1 MVYETT
7 LCHYGIKG
15 QKWGI
20 RRFQRK
26 DGTLTDKGRKR
37 YSDDGGNE
45 PAAKRKGMSA
55 STKKKLMIGAGIALA
70 TAATIYAIE
79 NPKVVKMPLSA
90 AKKLATESNAAKAV
104 SNVLKNSRTI
114 DLMKKGTVKSAS
126 ALKNVATKASP
137 SVATFLKNSG
147 SKTMTA
153 LKASGTRV
161 GNAMLD
167 AALLSAGT
175 VAIGKLAQKLATDE
189 NTSESVKNRNQII
202 LDTATAGI
210 KALPRNSAGGG
221 GNKGNSG
228 NNGNGGSVSKAVS
241 DAIGAPSK
249 KGNAKQDPEYNT
261 LFKDSN
267 GGQRDERTRA
277 EIKSM
282 ASAGYDIDQL
292 KDYLARLDRGE
303 LQHSFDDFK
312 GALNYWTARQYV
324 DAILT

>member
-15 QKWGI
+15 QKWGV

-26 DGTLTDKGRKR
+26 DGTLTPKGRKR
-37 YSDDGGNE
+37 YADDGGSE
-45 PAAKRKGMSA
+45 PAAERKGMSA

-104 SNVLKNSRTI
+104 SNVLKNSRTV
-114 DLMKKGTVKSAS
+114 DLIKKGAVKSAS
-126 ALKNVATKASP
+126 ALGTAATKAGP
-137 SVATFLKNSG
+137 SVKTFLKNSG
-147 SKTMTA
+147 TKTMSA
-153 LKASGTRV
+153 LKASSTRV

-175 VAIGKLAQKLATDE
+175 IAIGKLANKLATDE
-189 NTSESVKNRNQII
+189 NTAESVKNRNQVI

-221 GNKGNSG
+221 GNNKPG

-249 KGNAKQDPEYNT
+249 KGNAKQDPAYNN
-261 LFKDSN
+261 LFKDAN
-267 GGQRDERTRA
+267 GGQRDEKTRA

-312 GALNYWTARQYV
+312 DALNYCIARQYV

>member
-20 RRFQRK
+20 RRFQNK
-26 DGTLTDKGRKR
+26 DGSLKAAGRKR
-37 YSDDGGNE
+37 YADDGGSE

-55 STKKKLMIGAGIALA
+55 STKKKLMVGAGIALA

-79 NPKVVKMPLSA
+79 NPNVVKMPLSA

-114 DLMKKGTVKSAS
+114 DLMKKGAVKSAS
-126 ALKNVATKASP
+126 ALKTVATKASP
-137 SVATFLKNSG
+137 AVGTFLKNSR

-153 LKASGTRV
+153 LKASGSRV

-175 VAIGKLAQKLATDE
+175 IAIGKLANKLSTDE
-189 NTSESVKNRNQII
+189 NTSEAIRDRNQII

-210 KALPRNSAGGG
+210 KALPRGSS
-221 GNKGNSG
+221 GNNNNKSG
-228 NNGNGGSVSKAVS
+228 NNGTGGSVSKAVS

-249 KGNAKQDPEYNT
+249 KGNAKQDPAYNT

-267 GGQRDERTRA
+267 GGQRDEKTRA

-303 LQHSFDDFK
+303 LQHSSDEFK
-312 GALNYWTARQYV
+312 AALNYWAARQYV

>member
-1 MVYETT
+1 MVYETE
-7 LCHYGIKG
+7 LYHYGIKG
-15 QKWGI
+15 QKWGV

-26 DGTLTDKGRKR
+26 DGTLTPKGRKR
-37 YSDDGGNE
+37 YADDGGDE
-45 PAAKRKGMSA
+45 APVERKGMSA
-55 STKKKLMIGAGIALA
+55 STKKKLMIGAGIAVA
-70 TAATIYAIE
+70 AATIYAIE

-114 DLMKKGTVKSAS
+114 DLMKRGTVKSAS
-126 ALKNVATKASP
+126 ALKTVATKARP

-147 SKTMTA
+147 AKSMKA

-175 VAIGKLAQKLATDE
+175 IAIGKLANKLATDE
-189 NTSESVKNRNQII
+189 NTSESIRDRNQII

-210 KALPRNSAGGG
+210 KALPRGSAGNNG

-228 NNGNGGSVSKAVS
+228 NNGNSSVSKAVS
-241 DAIGAPSK
+241 DALGAPSK
-249 KGNAKQDPEYNT
+249 KGNAKQDPEYST

-267 GGQRDERTRA
+267 GSQRDEKTRA
-277 EIKSM
+277 EIKSL
-282 ASAGYDIDQL
+282 ASAGYDIGQL
-292 KDYLARLDRGE
+292 KDYLARIDRGE
-303 LQHSFDDFK
+303 LKHSSADFK
-312 GALNYWTARQYV
+312 AALNYWDARQRV

>member
-15 QKWGI
+15 QKWGV

-26 DGTLTDKGRKR
+26 DGTLTDKGKKR
-37 YSDDGGNE
+37 YADDDGSE
-45 PAAKRKGMSA
+45 PAANRKGMSA
-55 STKKKLMIGAGIALA
+55 STKKKLMVGAGIALA

-104 SNVLKNSRTI
+104 SNVLKNSRTV
-114 DLMKKGTVKSAS
+114 DLMKKGAVKSAS
-126 ALKNVATKASP
+126 ALKTAATKAAP
-137 SVATFLKNSG
+137 SVGTFLKNSG
-147 SKTMTA
+147 TKTLSA

-175 VAIGKLAQKLATDE
+175 VAIGKLAKKLATDE
-189 NTSESVKNRNQII
+189 NTSESIRDRNQII

-210 KALPRNSAGGG
+210 KALPRNGSGG
-221 GNKGNSG
+221 GNNNHG
-228 NNGNGGSVSKAVS
+228 NNGNAGSVSKAVS

-249 KGNAKQDPEYNT
+249 KGNAKQDPAYNT

-267 GGQRDERTRA
+267 GGQRDEETRA

-292 KDYLARLDRGE
+292 KDYLARIDRGE
-303 LQHSFDDFK
+303 LKHSFDDFK
-312 GALNYWTARQYV
+312 VAINYWTARQYV

>member
-20 RRFQRK
+20 RRFQNK
-26 DGTLTDKGRKR
+26 DGSLKAAGKKR
-37 YSDDGGNE
+37 YADDGGSE
-45 PAAKRKGMSA
+45 APAKRKGMSA
-55 STKKKLMIGAGIALA
+55 STKKKLMVGAGIALA

-79 NPKVVKMPLSA
+79 NPNVVKMPLSA

-114 DLMKKGTVKSAS
+114 DLMKKGAVKSAS
-126 ALKNVATKASP
+126 ALKTVATKASP
-137 SVATFLKNSG
+137 AVGTFLKNSG
-147 SKTMTA
+147 AKSMSA
-153 LKASGTRV
+153 LKASGSRV

-175 VAIGKLAQKLATDE
+175 VAIGKLANKLATDE
-189 NTSESVKNRNQII
+189 NTSESIKNRNQII

-210 KALPRNSAGGG
+210 KALPRSSAGNTN
-221 GNKGNSG
+221 NKSG

-249 KGNAKQDPEYNT
+249 KGNAKQDPAYNT

-267 GGQRDERTRA
+267 GAQRDEKTRA

-292 KDYLARLDRGE
+292 KDYLVRIDRGE
-303 LQHSFDDFK
+303 LKHSSDEFK
-312 GALNYWTARQYV
+312 AALNYWAARQYV

>member
-15 QKWGI
+15 QKWGV

-26 DGTLTDKGRKR
+26 DGTLTAKGKKR
-37 YSDDGGNE
+37 YADDGGSE
-45 PAAKRKGMSA
+45 PAAERKGMSA
-55 STKKKLMIGAGIALA
+55 STKKKILVGAGIALA

-90 AKKLATESNAAKAV
+90 AKKLATESNAVKAV
-104 SNVLKNSRTI
+104 SNVLKNSRTV
-114 DLMKKGTVKSAS
+114 DLMKKGAVKSAS
-126 ALKNVATKASP
+126 ALKTAATKAGP
-137 SVATFLKNSG
+137 SVGAFLKNSG
-147 SKTMTA
+147 SKTMSA

-175 VAIGKLAQKLATDE
+175 VAIGKLANKLATDE

-221 GNKGNSG
+221 NNNHG
-228 NNGNGGSVSKAVS
+228 NNGNAGSVSKAVS

-249 KGNAKQDPEYNT
+249 KGNAKQDPAYNT
-261 LFKDSN
+261 LFKDAN
-267 GGQRDERTRA
+267 GGQRDEKTRA

-292 KDYLARLDRGE
+292 KDYVARLDRGE
-303 LQHSFDDFK
+303 LKHSFEDFK
-312 GALNYWTARQYV
+312 TALNYWTARQYV

>member
-15 QKWGI
+15 QKWGV

-26 DGTLTDKGRKR
+26 DGSLTPKGRKR
-37 YSDDGGNE
+37 YADDGGNDT
-45 PAAKRKGMSA
+45 PAERKGMSA
-55 STKKKLMIGAGIALA
+55 STKKKILVGAGIALA

-104 SNVLKNSRTI
+104 SNVLKNSRTV
-114 DLMKKGTVKSAS
+114 DLVKKGAVKSAS
-126 ALKNVATKASP
+126 ALKTAATKASP
-137 SVATFLKNSG
+137 SVGAFLKNSG
-147 SKTMTA
+147 SKTMSA

-175 VAIGKLAQKLATDE
+175 VAIGKLAKKLATDE
-189 NTSESVKNRNQII
+189 NTDESVKNRNQII

-210 KALPRNSAGGG
+210 KALPRNGGGG
-221 GNKGNSG
+221 GNNNHG
-228 NNGNGGSVSKAVS
+228 NNGNTGSVSKAVS

-249 KGNAKQDPEYNT
+249 KGNAKQDPAYNT
-261 LFKDSN
+261 LFKDAN
-267 GGQRDERTRA
+267 GGQRDEKTRA

-292 KDYLARLDRGE
+292 KDYVARLDRGE
-303 LQHSFDDFK
+303 LKHSFEDFK
-312 GALNYWTARQYV
+312 TALNYWTARQYV

>member
-15 QKWGI
+15 QKWGV

-26 DGTLTDKGRKR
+26 DGTLTDKGKKR
-37 YSDDGGNE
+37 YADDGGSE
-45 PAAKRKGMSA
+45 PAANRKGMSA
-55 STKKKLMIGAGIALA
+55 STKKKLLVGAGIALA

-114 DLMKKGTVKSAS
+114 DLMKKGAVKTAS
-126 ALKNVATKASP
+126 ALGTAATKAGP

-147 SKTMTA
+147 TKSLSA
-153 LKASGTRV
+153 LKASGSRV

-175 VAIGKLAQKLATDE
+175 VAISKLAKKLATDE
-189 NTSESVKNRNQII
+189 NTEESIKNRNQII

-210 KALPRNSAGGG
+210 KALPRNGAGGG
-221 GNKGNSG
+221 NNNNHG

-249 KGNAKQDPEYNT
+249 KGNAKQDPAYNT

-267 GGQRDERTRA
+267 GGQRDEKTRA

-303 LQHSFDDFK
+303 LKHSFDDFK
-312 GALNYWTARQYV
+312 AAINYWAARQYV

>member
-15 QKWGI
+15 QKWGL
-20 RRFQRK
+20 RRFQNK
-26 DGTLTDKGRKR
+26 DGSLKAAGRKR
-37 YSDDGGNE
+37 YADDGGSGA
-45 PAAKRKGMSA
+45 PAKRKGMSA
-55 STKKKLMIGAGIALA
+55 STKKKLMVGAGIALA

-79 NPKVVKMPLSA
+79 NPNVVKMPLSA

-114 DLMKKGTVKSAS
+114 DLMKKGAVKSAS
-126 ALKNVATKASP
+126 ALKTVATKASP
-137 SVATFLKNSG
+137 SVGTFLKNSG
-147 SKTMTA
+147 SKTMSA

-175 VAIGKLAQKLATDE
+175 VAIGKLANKLATDE

-210 KALPRNSAGGG
+210 KALPRTSAGNNSVNKSGP
-221 GNKGNSG
+221 GN
-228 NNGNGGSVSKAVS
+228 NGGSVSKAVS

-267 GGQRDERTRA
+267 GGQRDEKTRA

-282 ASAGYDIDQL
+282 ASAGYDIGQL

-303 LQHSFDDFK
+303 LQHSSDEFK
-312 GALNYWTARQYV
+312 AALNYWAARQYV

>member
-15 QKWGI
+15 QKWGV

-26 DGTLTDKGRKR
+26 DGTLTARGKKR
-37 YSDDGGNE
+37 YADDDGSE
-45 PAAKRKGMSA
+45 PAAERKGMSA
-55 STKKKLMIGAGIALA
+55 STKKKILVGAGIALA

-114 DLMKKGTVKSAS
+114 DLMKKGAVKSAS
-126 ALKNVATKASP
+126 AMKTVATKASP

-147 SKTMTA
+147 SKTMSA

-167 AALLSAGT
+167 AVLLSAGT
-175 VAIGKLAQKLATDE
+175 VAISKLTKKLATDE
-189 NTSESVKNRNQII
+189 DTSESVKNRNQII

-210 KALPRNSAGGG
+210 KALPRNGGGG
-221 GNKGNSG
+221 GNNNHG
-228 NNGNGGSVSKAVS
+228 NNGNAGSVSKAVS

-249 KGNAKQDPEYNT
+249 KGNAKQDPAYNT
-261 LFKDSN
+261 LFKDAN
-267 GGQRDERTRA
+267 GGQRDEKTRA

-292 KDYLARLDRGE
+292 KDYVARLDRGE
-303 LQHSFDDFK
+303 LKHSFDEFK
-312 GALNYWTARQYV
+312 SAINYWTARQYV

>member
-26 DGTLTDKGRKR
+26 DGSLTAKGKKR
-37 YSDDGGNE
+37 YSDDGGSE

-55 STKKKLMIGAGIALA
+55 STKKKLLVGAGIALA

-90 AKKLATESNAAKAV
+90 AKKFATESKATKAV
-104 SNVLKNSRTI
+104 SNVLKNSRTV
-114 DLMKKGTVKSAS
+114 DLIKKGAVKSAS
-126 ALKNVATKASP
+126 ALKTAATKASP

-147 SKTMTA
+147 SKTMSA

-175 VAIGKLAQKLATDE
+175 VAIGKLAKKLATDE
-189 NTSESVKNRNQII
+189 NTSESVRDRNQII

-210 KALPRNSAGGG
+210 KALPRNGGGG
-221 GNKGNSG
+221 GNNNHG
-228 NNGNGGSVSKAVS
+228 NNGNAGSVSKAVS

-249 KGNAKQDPEYNT
+249 KGNAKQDPAYNT
-261 LFKDSN
+261 LFKTSS
-267 GGQRDERTRA
+267 GAQRDERTRA

>member
-15 QKWGI
+15 QKWGL
-20 RRFQRK
+20 RRFQNK
-26 DGTLTDKGRKR
+26 DGSLKAAGRKR
-37 YSDDGGNE
+37 YADDGGSGA
-45 PAAKRKGMSA
+45 PAKRKGMSA
-55 STKKKLMIGAGIALA
+55 STKKKLMVGAGIALA

-79 NPKVVKMPLSA
+79 NPNVVKMPLSA

-114 DLMKKGTVKSAS
+114 DLMKKGAVKSAS
-126 ALKNVATKASP
+126 ALKTVATKASP
-137 SVATFLKNSG
+137 SVGTFLKNSG
-147 SKTMTA
+147 SKTMSA

-175 VAIGKLAQKLATDE
+175 VAIGKLANKLATDE

-210 KALPRNSAGGG
+210 KALPRTSAGGG
-221 GNKGNSG
+221 GNKPGS
-228 NNGNGGSVSKAVS
+228 NGNGGSVSKAVS

-267 GGQRDERTRA
+267 GGQRDEKTRA

-282 ASAGYDIDQL
+282 ASAGYDIGQL

-303 LQHSFDDFK
+303 LQHSSDEFK
-312 GALNYWTARQYV
+312 AALNYWAARQYV

>member
-15 QKWGI
+15 QKWGL
-20 RRFQRK
+20 RRFQNK
-26 DGTLTDKGRKR
+26 DGSLKAAGKKR
-37 YSDDGGNE
+37 YADDGGSE
-45 PAAKRKGMSA
+45 STAKRKGMSA
-55 STKKKLMIGAGIALA
+55 STKKKLMVGAGIALA

-79 NPKVVKMPLSA
+79 NPNVVKMPLSA
-90 AKKLATESNAAKAV
+90 AKKLATESNAAKTV

-114 DLMKKGTVKSAS
+114 DLMKKGAVKSAS
-126 ALKNVATKASP
+126 ALKTVATKASP
-137 SVATFLKNSG
+137 AVGTFLKNSG

-153 LKASGTRV
+153 LKASGSRV

-175 VAIGKLAQKLATDE
+175 IAIGKLTNKLATDE
-189 NTSESVKNRNQII
+189 NTSETIRDRNQII

-210 KALPRNSAGGG
+210 KALPRGSAGGG

-228 NNGNGGSVSKAVS
+228 NNSNGGSVSKAVS

-261 LFKDSN
+261 LFKTSN
-267 GGQRDERTRA
+267 GGQRDEKTRA

-282 ASAGYDIDQL
+282 ASAGYDINQL

-303 LQHSFDDFK
+303 LQHSSDEFK
-312 GALNYWTARQYV
+312 AALNYWTARQYV

>member
-15 QKWGI
+15 QKWGL
-20 RRFQRK
+20 RRFQNK
-26 DGTLTDKGRKR
+26 DGSLKAAGKKR
-37 YSDDGGNE
+37 YADDGGSE
-45 PAAKRKGMSA
+45 PATKRKGMSA
-55 STKKKLMIGAGIALA
+55 STKKKLMVGAGIALA

-114 DLMKKGTVKSAS
+114 GLMKKGAVKSAS
-126 ALKNVATKASP
+126 ALKTAATKASP
-137 SVATFLKNSG
+137 AIGTFLKNSG
-147 SKTMTA
+147 AKTWTA
-153 LKASGTRV
+153 LKASGSRV
-161 GNAMLD
+161 GNAMID

-175 VAIGKLAQKLATDE
+175 VAIGKLANKLATDE
-189 NTSESVKNRNQII
+189 NTSESIRDRNQII

-210 KALPRNSAGGG
+210 KALPRTSAGNSN
-221 GNKGNSG
+221 NKSG

-261 LFKDSN
+261 LFKTSN
-267 GGQRDERTRA
+267 GAQRDEKTRA

-282 ASAGYDIDQL
+282 ASAGYDISQL

-303 LQHSFDDFK
+303 LQHSSDEFK
-312 GALNYWTARQYV
+312 AALNYWAARQYV

>member
-26 DGTLTDKGRKR
+26 DGTLTTKGRER
-37 YSDDGGNE
+37 YSDDARSE
-45 PAAKRKGMSA
+45 APAKRNGMSA
-55 STKKKLMIGAGIALA
+55 STKKKLMVGAGIALA

-79 NPKVVKMPLSA
+79 NPNVVKMPLSA

-114 DLMKKGTVKSAS
+114 DLMKRGAVKSAS
-126 ALKNVATKASP
+126 ALKTVATKASP
-137 SVATFLKNSG
+137 AVGTFLKNSG
-147 SKTMTA
+147 SKTMST

-175 VAIGKLAQKLATDE
+175 IAIGKLTNKLATDE
-189 NTSESVKNRNQII
+189 NTSEAIRDRNQII

-210 KALPRNSAGGG
+210 KALPKSGAGNSG
-221 GNKGNSG
+221 GNKSGSG
-228 NNGNGGSVSKAVS
+228 NNGNGSVSKAVS
-241 DAIGAPSK
+241 DALGAPSK
-249 KGNAKQDPEYNT
+249 KGNAKQSPEYNT
-261 LFKDSN
+261 LFKDSK
-267 GGQRDERTRA
+267 GDQRDEKTRA

-292 KDYLARLDRGE
+292 KDYLARIDRGE

>member
-1 MVYETT
+1 MVYETE
-7 LCHYGIKG
+7 LYHYGIKG

-26 DGTLTDKGRKR
+26 DGTLTPKGRKR
-37 YSDDGGNE
+37 YADDGGDE
-45 PAAKRKGMSA
+45 APAERKGMSE
-55 STKKKLMIGAGIALA
+55 STKKKLMVGAGIALA

-114 DLMKKGTVKSAS
+114 DLVKKGAVKSAS
-126 ALKNVATKASP
+126 ALKTVATKASP

-147 SKTMTA
+147 AKSMSA
-153 LKASGTRV
+153 LKTSSTRV

-175 VAIGKLAQKLATDE
+175 IAIGKLANKLATDE
-189 NTSESVKNRNQII
+189 NTSESIRDRNQII

-210 KALPRNSAGGG
+210 KALPRSSAGSG
-221 GNKGNSG
+221 GNKNGSGSNGNS
-228 NNGNGGSVSKAVS
+228 SVSRAVS
-241 DAIGAPSK
+241 DALGAPSK
-249 KGNAKQDPEYNT
+249 KGNAKQDPEYPK

-267 GGQRDERTRA
+267 GVQRDERTRA
-277 EIKSM
+277 EIRSM
-282 ASAGYDIDQL
+282 ASAGYDIGQI
-292 KDYLARLDRGE
+292 KDYLARIDRGE
-303 LQHSFDDFK
+303 LKHSSADFK
-312 GALNYWTARQYV
+312 AALNYWDARQRV

>member
-1 MVYETT
+1 MVYETE
-7 LCHYGIKG
+7 LYHYGIKG
-15 QKWGI
+15 QKWGV

-26 DGTLTDKGRKR
+26 DGTLTSKGKKR
-37 YSDDGGNE
+37 YADDGGSE
-45 PAAKRKGMSA
+45 APVKRKGMSA
-55 STKKKLMIGAGIALA
+55 STKKKLMVGAGIALA

-79 NPKVVKMPLSA
+79 NPNVVKMPMSA
-90 AKKLATESNAAKAV
+90 AKRFATESNAAKAV

-114 DLMKKGTVKSAS
+114 DLMKKGAVKSAS
-126 ALKNVATKASP
+126 ALKTVATKATP

-147 SKTMTA
+147 SKTMSA

-175 VAIGKLAQKLATDE
+175 VAISKLANKLATDE
-189 NTSESVKNRNQII
+189 NTSESIKNRNQII

-210 KALPRNSAGGG
+210 KALPRTSG
-221 GNKGNSG
+221 GNNNNKTGNT
-228 NNGNGGSVSKAVS
+228 GNGGSVSKAVS
-241 DAIGAPSK
+241 EAIGAPSK

-267 GGQRDERTRA
+267 GGQRDEKTRA

-282 ASAGYDIDQL
+282 ASAGYDINQL

-303 LQHSFDDFK
+303 LQHSFDDFRT
-312 GALNYWTARQYV
+312 ALNYWNARQYV

>member
-1 MVYETT
+1 MVYETS

-26 DGTLTDKGRKR
+26 DGTLTAKGKKR
-37 YSDDGGNE
+37 YADDGGSE
-45 PAAKRKGMSA
+45 APAKRKGMSA
-55 STKKKLMIGAGIALA
+55 STKKKLMVGAGIALA

-79 NPKVVKMPLSA
+79 NPNVVKMPLSA
-90 AKKLATESNAAKAV
+90 AKKLATESNAAKTV

-114 DLMKKGTVKSAS
+114 DLVKKGTVKSAS
-126 ALKNVATKASP
+126 ALKTAAAKAGP
-137 SVATFLKNSG
+137 PVGTFLKNSG
-147 SKTMTA
+147 SKTLTA
-153 LKASGTRV
+153 LKNSGSRV

-175 VAIGKLAQKLATDE
+175 VAISKLTNKLATDE
-189 NTSESVKNRNQII
+189 NASESIKNRNQII

-210 KALPRNSAGGG
+210 KALPRGSAGGG

-249 KGNAKQDPEYNT
+249 KGNAKQDPAYNT
-261 LFKDSN
+261 LFKDSK
-267 GGQRDERTRA
+267 GGQRDEKTRA

-292 KDYLARLDRGE
+292 KDYLSRLDRGE
-303 LQHSFDDFK
+303 LQHSFDDFRS
-312 GALNYWTARQYV
+312 ALNYWATRQYV

>member
-15 QKWGI
+15 QKWGV

-26 DGTLTDKGRKR
+26 DGTLTPKGKKR
-37 YSDDGGNE
+37 YADDGGSS
-45 PAAKRKGMSA
+45 PAAKRQGMSA
-55 STKKKLMIGAGIALA
+55 STKKKLMIGAGVALA

-90 AKKLATESNAAKAV
+90 AKKFVTESNATKAV

-114 DLMKKGTVKSAS
+114 DLMKRGAVKTAS
-126 ALKNVATKASP
+126 AIGTAATKAGP
-137 SVATFLKNSG
+137 SVAAFLKNSG
-147 SKTMTA
+147 SKTLSA

-175 VAIGKLAQKLATDE
+175 VAIGKLAKKLATDE
-189 NTSESVKNRNQII
+189 NTAESIRDRNQII

-210 KALPRNSAGGG
+210 KALPRNGSGG
-221 GNKGNSG
+221 GNNNNHG

-249 KGNAKQDPEYNT
+249 KGNAKQDPEYNS
-261 LFKDSN
+261 LFKTSN
-267 GGQRDERTRA
+267 GGQRDEKTRA

-282 ASAGYDIDQL
+282 ASAGYDIGQL

-312 GALNYWTARQYV
+312 SALNYWAARQYV

>member
-15 QKWGI
+15 QKWGV

-26 DGTLTDKGRKR
+26 DGSLTPKGRKR
-37 YSDDGGNE
+37 YADDDGSE
-45 PAAKRKGMSA
+45 PAAERKGMSA

-90 AKKLATESNAAKAV
+90 AKKLATESNATKAV
-104 SNVLKNSRTI
+104 SNVLKNSRTV
-114 DLMKKGTVKSAS
+114 DLIKKGAVKSAS
-126 ALKNVATKASP
+126 ALGTAATKAGP
-137 SVATFLKNSG
+137 SVKTFLKNSG
-147 SKTMTA
+147 TKTMSA

-175 VAIGKLAQKLATDE
+175 IAIGKLANKLATDE
-189 NTSESVKNRNQII
+189 NTSESIKNRNQVI

-221 GNKGNSG
+221 GNNKPG

-249 KGNAKQDPEYNT
+249 KGNAKQDPAYNT

-267 GGQRDERTRA
+267 GNQRDEKTRA

-282 ASAGYDIDQL
+282 ASAGYDIGQL
-292 KDYLARLDRGE
+292 KDYLSRIDRGE
-303 LQHSFDDFK
+303 LQHSFDDFRS
-312 GALNYWTARQYV
+312 ALNYWTARQYV

>member
-1 MVYETT
+1 MVYETE
-7 LCHYGIKG
+7 LYHYGIKG
-15 QKWGI
+15 QKWGV

-26 DGTLTDKGRKR
+26 DGSLTPKGRKR
-37 YSDDGGNE
+37 YADDGGSE
-45 PAAKRKGMSA
+45 APAERKGMSA
-55 STKKKLMIGAGIALA
+55 STKKKLMIGAGIAVA
-70 TAATIYAIE
+70 AATIYAIE

-114 DLMKKGTVKSAS
+114 DLVKKGAVKSAS
-126 ALKNVATKASP
+126 ALKTVATKASP

-147 SKTMTA
+147 SKTMSA

-175 VAIGKLAQKLATDE
+175 IAIGKLDNKLTTDE
-189 NTSESVKNRNQII
+189 NTSESIRDRNQII

-210 KALPRNSAGGG
+210 KALPRGSAGNNG

-228 NNGNGGSVSKAVS
+228 NNGNGSVGKAVS
-241 DAIGAPSK
+241 DALGAPSK
-249 KGNAKQDPEYNT
+249 KGNAKQDPEYSA

-267 GGQRDERTRA
+267 GGQRDKQTRD
-277 EIKSM
+277 EIKSL
-282 ASAGYDIDQL
+282 ATAGYDIDQL

-303 LQHSFDDFK
+303 LKHSSADFK
-312 GALNYWTARQYV
+312 AALNYWDARQRV

>member
-1 MVYETT
+1 MVYETE

-15 QKWGI
+15 QKWGV

-26 DGTLTDKGRKR
+26 DGSLTPKGRKR
-37 YSDDGGNE
+37 YADDGGSE
-45 PAAKRKGMSA
+45 APAERKGMST
-55 STKKKLMIGAGIALA
+55 STKKKLMIGAGIAVA
-70 TAATIYAIE
+70 AATIYAIE

-114 DLMKKGTVKSAS
+114 DLMKKGAVKSAS
-126 ALKNVATKASP
+126 ALKIVATKASP

-147 SKTMTA
+147 AKSMSA

-175 VAIGKLAQKLATDE
+175 IAIGKLANKLATDE
-189 NTSESVKNRNQII
+189 NTSESIRDRNQII

-210 KALPRNSAGGG
+210 KALPRSSAGSG
-221 GNKGNSG
+221 GNKNGSG
-228 NNGNGGSVSKAVS
+228 NNGNGSVSKEVS
-241 DAIGAPSK
+241 DALGAPSK
-249 KGNAKQDPEYNT
+249 KGNAKQDPEYPK

-267 GGQRDERTRA
+267 GVQRDERTRA
-277 EIKSM
+277 EIRSM
-282 ASAGYDIDQL
+282 ASAGYDIGQL
-292 KDYLARLDRGE
+292 KDYLARIDRGE
-303 LQHSFDDFK
+303 LKHNSADFK
-312 GALNYWTARQYV
+312 AALNYWDARQRV

>member
-15 QKWGI
+15 QKWGV

-26 DGTLTDKGRKR
+26 DGTLTAKGKNR
-37 YSDDGGNE
+37 YADDGGSE
-45 PAAKRKGMSA
+45 SAAKRKGMSA
-55 STKKKLMIGAGIALA
+55 STKKKLLVGASIALA

-114 DLMKKGTVKSAS
+114 DLMKKSAVKSAS
-126 ALKNVATKASP
+126 ALETVAIKANP
-137 SVATFLKNSG
+137 SVKTFLKNSG
-147 SKTMTA
+147 TKSLSA

-175 VAIGKLAQKLATDE
+175 VAIGKLANKLATDE
-189 NTSESVKNRNQII
+189 NTSDSIKNRNQII

-210 KALPRNSAGGG
+210 KALPRSSAGGG

-228 NNGNGGSVSKAVS
+228 NNGNSGSVSKAVS

-249 KGNAKQDPEYNT
+249 KGNAKQDPAYNT

-267 GGQRDERTRA
+267 GGQRDEKTRA

-292 KDYLARLDRGE
+292 KDYLNRLDRGE
-303 LQHSFDDFK
+303 LQHSSDDFK
-312 GALNYWTARQYV
+312 AALNYWAARQYV

>member
-15 QKWGI
+15 QKWGV

-26 DGTLTDKGRKR
+26 DGTLTSKGKKR
-37 YSDDGGNE
+37 YSDDAGNE
-45 PAAKRKGMSA
+45 APAGRKGMSA
-55 STKKKLMIGAGIALA
+55 STKKKLLVGAGIALA

-104 SNVLKNSRTI
+104 SNVLQNSRTI
-114 DLMKKGTVKSAS
+114 SLIKKGATKSAS
-126 ALKNVATKASP
+126 ALGAAATKAGP
-137 SVATFLKNSG
+137 SVKNFLKNAGTKSM
-147 SKTMTA
+147 SA
-153 LKASGTRV
+153 LKNSGTRV

-175 VAIGKLAQKLATDE
+175 VAIGKLTNKLATDE
-189 NTSESVKNRNQII
+189 NTSESIKNRNQII

-210 KALPRNSAGGG
+210 KALPRTSAGNSN
-221 GNKGNSG
+221 NKSG

-249 KGNAKQDPEYNT
+249 KGNAKQDPEYNN
-261 LFKDSN
+261 LFKNSS
-267 GGQRDERTRA
+267 GGQRDEKTRA

-282 ASAGYDIDQL
+282 ASAGYDINQL

-303 LQHSFDDFK
+303 LQHSFDDFRN
-312 GALNYWTARQYV
+312 ALNYWV
-324 DAILT
+324 

>member
-55 STKKKLMIGAGIALA
+55 STKKKLLVGAGIALA

-90 AKKLATESNAAKAV
+90 AKKLATESKATKVV

-114 DLMKKGTVKSAS
+114 DLMKKGAVKSAS
-126 ALKNVATKASP
+126 ALKTVATKASP

-175 VAIGKLAQKLATDE
+175 VAIGKLAKKLATDE
-189 NTSESVKNRNQII
+189 NTAESVKNRNQII

-221 GNKGNSG
+221 NNNHG

-249 KGNAKQDPEYNT
+249 KGNAKQDPAYNT
-261 LFKDSN
+261 LFKTSS
-267 GGQRDERTRA
+267 GAQRDEKTRA

-303 LQHSFDDFK
+303 LQHSFDDFRT
-312 GALNYWTARQYV
+312 ALNYWTARQYV
-324 DAILT
+324 DVILT

>member
-15 QKWGI
+15 QKWGV
-20 RRFQRK
+20 RRFQHK
-26 DGTLTDKGRKR
+26 DGTLTPKGKKR
-37 YSDDGGNE
+37 YSDDGGSE
-45 PAAKRKGMSA
+45 TPAKRTGMSA
-55 STKKKLMIGAGIALA
+55 STKKKLMVGAGIALA

-79 NPKVVKMPLSA
+79 NPNVVKMPLSA

-114 DLMKKGTVKSAS
+114 DLVKKGAVKSAS
-126 ALKNVATKASP
+126 ALGTAAKKAGP
-137 SVATFLKNSG
+137 SVKTFLKNSG
-147 SKTMTA
+147 TKSLSA

-175 VAIGKLAQKLATDE
+175 VAIGKLAKKLATDE
-189 NTSESVKNRNQII
+189 NTSESIRDRNQVI

-210 KALPRNSAGGG
+210 KALPRNGAGGG
-221 GNKGNSG
+221 GNNNKSG
-228 NNGNGGSVSKAVS
+228 NNGNGASVSQAVS

-249 KGNAKQDPEYNT
+249 KGNAKQDPAYNT
-261 LFKDSN
+261 LFKDAN
-267 GGQRDERTRA
+267 GGQRDEKTRA

-292 KDYLARLDRGE
+292 KDYLNRLDRGE
-303 LQHSFDDFK
+303 LKHSADDFRA
-312 GALNYWTARQYV
+312 ALNYWVARQYV

>member
-15 QKWGI
+15 QKWGV

-26 DGTLTDKGRKR
+26 DGSLTPKGRKR
-37 YSDDGGNE
+37 YADDGGSE
-45 PAAKRKGMSA
+45 PAAERKGMSA

-104 SNVLKNSRTI
+104 SNVLKNSRTV
-114 DLMKKGTVKSAS
+114 DLIKRGAVKSAS
-126 ALKNVATKASP
+126 ALGTAATKAGP
-137 SVATFLKNSG
+137 SVKTFLKNSG
-147 SKTMTA
+147 TKTMSA

-175 VAIGKLAQKLATDE
+175 IAIGKLANKLATDE
-189 NTSESVKNRNQII
+189 NTAESVKNRNQVI

-221 GNKGNSG
+221 GNNKPG

-267 GGQRDERTRA
+267 GGQRDEKTRA

-282 ASAGYDIDQL
+282 ASAGYDIGQL

-303 LQHSFDDFK
+303 LQHSFDDFRS
-312 GALNYWTARQYV
+312 ALNYWTARQYV

>member
-26 DGTLTDKGRKR
+26 DGSLTAKGKKR
-37 YSDDGGNE
+37 YSDDGGSE
-45 PAAKRKGMSA
+45 APAKRKGMSA
-55 STKKKLMIGAGIALA
+55 STKKKLLVGAGIALA

-114 DLMKKGTVKSAS
+114 DLMKKGAVKSAS
-126 ALKNVATKASP
+126 ALKTVATKAGP
-137 SVATFLKNSG
+137 SVGAFLKNSG
-147 SKTMTA
+147 AKSMSA

-175 VAIGKLAQKLATDE
+175 VAIGKLANKLATDE
-189 NTSESVKNRNQII
+189 NTSESIKNRNQII

-210 KALPRNSAGGG
+210 KALPRSSAGNSN
-221 GNKGNSG
+221 NKSG
-228 NNGNGGSVSKAVS
+228 TNNNGGSVSKAVS

-261 LFKDSN
+261 LFKTSN
-267 GGQRDERTRA
+267 GSQRDEKTRA

-292 KDYLARLDRGE
+292 KDYLARIDRGE
-303 LQHSFDDFK
+303 LQHSSDEFK
-312 GALNYWTARQYV
+312 AALNYWTARQYV

>member
-26 DGTLTDKGRKR
+26 DGTLTAKGKKR
-37 YSDDGGNE
+37 YADYGGSE
-45 PAAKRKGMSA
+45 PAAERKGMSA
-55 STKKKLMIGAGIALA
+55 STKKKLLVGAGIALA

-104 SNVLKNSRTI
+104 SNVLKNSRTV
-114 DLMKKGTVKSAS
+114 DLMKKGAVKSAS
-126 ALKNVATKASP
+126 ALKTAATKASP
-137 SVATFLKNSG
+137 SVGAFLKNSG
-147 SKTMTA
+147 SKTMSA

-175 VAIGKLAQKLATDE
+175 VAIGKLANKLATDD

-221 GNKGNSG
+221 NNNHS
-228 NNGNGGSVSKAVS
+228 NNGNAGSVSKAVS

-249 KGNAKQDPEYNT
+249 KGNAKQDPAYNT
-261 LFKDSN
+261 LFKDAN
-267 GGQRDERTRA
+267 GGQRDEKTRA

-292 KDYLARLDRGE
+292 KDYVARLDRGE
-303 LQHSFDDFK
+303 LKHSFEDFK
-312 GALNYWTARQYV
+312 TALNYWTARQYV

>member
-37 YSDDGGNE
+37 YADDGGSE
-45 PAAKRKGMSA
+45 APAKRKGMSA

-90 AKKLATESNAAKAV
+90 AKKLATESNAAKVV

-114 DLMKKGTVKSAS
+114 DLMKKGAVKSAS
-126 ALKNVATKASP
+126 ALKTVATKASP

-153 LKASGTRV
+153 LKASGSRV

-175 VAIGKLAQKLATDE
+175 VAIGKLGKKLATDE
-189 NTSESVKNRNQII
+189 NTDESIKNRNQII

-210 KALPRNSAGGG
+210 KALPRSSAGG
-221 GNKGNSG
+221 GNKGNLG

-249 KGNAKQDPEYNT
+249 KGNAKQDPAYNT

-267 GGQRDERTRA
+267 GGQRDEKTRA